1 MPFYYSDKGKRIDLF
16 NKRPRNLSMG
26 GLIKDDPKIHPKTE
40 DTISSWLE
48 YGSLV
53 VPVKVMKSGI
63 MDHYKGMITGKKQ
76 LRMSQLGRTIVMP
89 NELVVHKSHATEVER
104 YLAKHGIHLPLDG

>member
-1 MPFYYSDKGKRIDLF
+1 MPYYYSEKGKRIDLF

-26 GLIKDDPKIHPKTE
+26 GLIKDDPRIKIKSE

-63 MDHYKGMITGKKQ
+63 MDHYKGLITGQKQ
-76 LRMSQLGRTIVMP
+76 LCMNQLGRTIVMP
-89 NELVVHKSHATEVER
+89 NELVVNKAHASEVER